1 MSIVGKLKNAFSYK
15 EIRPVIY
22 SEELLKAYSG
32 TSIVGGTLKKKSA
45 VVTGGTSGIGFATAQ
60 RFLNEGCNVIITGRN
75 KDKLEESVSKLNHRP
90 ELSLSYVVIDQL
102 DPSSIKK
109 GIRDVFA
116 AATVDLWVNCAGIF
130 KKTDR
135 DRVFRGLNAE
145 TYYEVVNTNLKS
157 TILMTRMVADEMSAK
172 NIKGQIIN
180 IASICGFTNHYGYTP
195 YGISKVGV
203 IEYTRLLAEQY
214 KGKVVIEALAPGSV
228 ATRMGTTGFGKNVAG
243 TNSVTKHTALPEEI
257 AAVIAFMTSPTG
269 QFLNGQTILASAMET
284 V

>member
-1 MSIVGKLKNAFSYK
+1 MSIVGKLRRALSYN

-22 SEELLKAYSG
+22 SEELLKAYFG
-32 TSIVGGTLKKKSA
+32 TSVVGGTLKQKTA
-45 VVTGGTSGIGFATAQ
+45 VITGGTSGIGFSTAQ

-75 KDKLEESVSKLNHRP
+75 KEKLEESVLKLERKP
-90 ELSLSYVVIDQL
+90 DLALSYVVIDQL
-102 DPSSIKK
+102 DPNSIKK
-109 GIRDVFA
+109 GIQDVFTTA
-116 AATVDLWVNCAGIF
+116 IIDLWINCAGIF

-157 TILMTRMVADEMSAK
+157 TVLMTRMVADEMMRK
-172 NIKGQIIN
+172 KIEGQIIN
-180 IASICGFTNHYGYTP
+180 VSSICGFTNHFGYTP
-195 YGISKVGV
+195 YGISKTGV

-214 KGKVVIEALAPGSV
+214 EGRVLIEAIAPGSV

-243 TNSVTKHTALPEEI
+243 TNSVTKHIALPEEI
-257 AAVIAFMTSPTG
+257 ASVIAFLASPTG
-269 QFLNGQTILASAMET
+269 QYLNGQTILASAMET

>member
-1 MSIVGKLKNAFSYK
+1 MSIVGKLRKAFSYK

-32 TSIVGGTLKKKSA
+32 TSVVGGSLKMKTA
-45 VVTGGTSGIGFATAQ
+45 VVTGGTSGIGFSTAQ

-75 KDKLEESVSKLNHRP
+75 KAKLEESVGRLNHKLD
-90 ELSLSYVVIDQL
+90 LSLSYVVIDQL
-102 DPSSIKK
+102 YPSSIKK
-109 GIRDVFA
+109 GIRDVFG
-116 AATVDLWVNCAGIF
+116 AATIDIWVNCAGIL

-135 DRVFRGLNAE
+135 DRVFRGLNVD

-157 TILMTRMVADEMSAK
+157 TVLMTRMVAEEMTAR

-180 IASICGFTNHYGYTP
+180 VASICGFTNHHGYTP

-243 TNSVTKHTALPEEI
+243 TNSVTKHVALPEEI
-257 AAVIAFMTSPTG
+257 ASVIAFMASPTG
-269 QFLNGQTILASAMET
+269 LFLNGQTILASAMET